1 MKVATKS
8 AESDLGSYGRI
19 LIRASGT
26 EQLIRVMV
34 EADTESKAHAIAKKL
49 ADAVELSSNA

>member
-1 MKVATKS
+1 
-8 AESDLGSYGRI
+8 LGNNGRI

-34 EADTESKAHAIAKKL
+34 EADTESKANAIAKKL
-49 ADAVELSSNA
+49 ADAVESASNA